1 MRSIFIVG
9 VLLIERS
16 KTQEVVF
23 IQEIILLG
31 RIRCYE
37 PVFII
42 DATCV
47 AQRAVPKWVYEG
59 TSMELHFMAVGAT

>member
-1 MRSIFIVG
+1 MRSIFVVG

-31 RIRCYE
+31 RISCYE
-37 PVFII
+37 TVFVI
-42 DATCV
+42 DLTCI
-47 AQRAVPKWVYEG
+47 AQREVPKWVYEG
-59 TSMELHFMAVGAT
+59 TPTELHFMAVGAT